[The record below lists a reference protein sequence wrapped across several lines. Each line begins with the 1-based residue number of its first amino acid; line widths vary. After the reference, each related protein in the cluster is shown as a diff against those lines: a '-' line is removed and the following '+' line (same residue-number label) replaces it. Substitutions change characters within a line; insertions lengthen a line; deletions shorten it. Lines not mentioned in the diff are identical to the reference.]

1 MEAVEE
7 EVGAIAVVARRRGG
21 GSRAA
26 LEEEIQW
33 SNSRR
38 LWPPSHTIECRWWKL
53 HASLDFTFDS

>member
-1 MEAVEE
+1 MEE

-38 LWPPSHTIECRWWKL
+38 RLWPPSRTIGCRQWKL